1 MTAKKFS
8 EAMGELDTKYIDEAI
23 SHCHQAKQP
32 SRFNRR
38 LPVALIAAILA
49 LLLIGCVAAATG
61 VLGTRIMN
69 FFTSYIEPGTDFKQ
83 SGFDL
88 DVAIEKIPMDDFTGE
103 IQQVGPTIQQQ
114 FKDYK
119 LYSSWYPG
127 HWQANFSSHEKACK
141 YIGFDKLKQIDLN
154 LEEQTTTLNVFGN
167 ENGQILC
174 IVLETYYSI
183 DDINVQ
189 HFSRIYTEN
198 FDEEIVLETRTTE
211 SVEYEESFYT
221 NDNNKQCHIIDS
233 TALESGYRGMDGY
246 IVDNGV
252 LYNLHIAYQ
261 KEDSKQAIELI
272 HFWAN
277 LF

>member
-1 MTAKKFS
+1 MNVKKFS
-8 EAMGELDTKYIDEAI
+8 DAMSELDTKYIDEAI
-23 SHCHQAKQP
+23 SYSHEAKRT
-32 SRFNRR
+32 SRSNRR
-38 LPVALIAAILA
+38 LTVALIAAILA
-49 LLLIGCVAAATG
+49 LLLIGCVVAATG
-61 VLGTRIMN
+61 VFGTRIMN

-88 DVAIEKIPMDDFTGE
+88 GVAIEKIPMSDFTGE
-103 IQQVGPTIQQQ
+103 VQQVGSTIQQQ

-127 HWQANFSSHEKACK
+127 HWQANFSSHKKACE

-233 TALESGYRGMDGY
+233 TALESGYRCMDGY

-252 LYNLHIAYQ
+252 LYSLHIAYQ
-261 KEDSKQAIELI
+261 KENSKQAIELI

>member
-1 MTAKKFS
+1 MNVKKFS
-8 EAMGELDTKYIDEAI
+8 DAMSELDTKYIDEAI
-23 SHCHQAKQP
+23 SYSHKVKQP
-32 SRFNRR
+32 SRSNRR
-38 LPVALIAAILA
+38 LTVALIAAILA

-61 VLGTRIMN
+61 VFGTRIMN

-88 DVAIEKIPMDDFTGE
+88 DVAIEKIPMSDFSRE
-103 IQQVGPTIQQQ
+103 VQQVGTTIQRQ

-127 HWQANFSSHEKACK
+127 HWQAGFSSHEKACE

-154 LEEQTTTLNVFGN
+154 LEEQTTILSIFGN
-167 ENGQILC
+167 ENGEVLS

-183 DDINVQ
+183 GDINVQ

-233 TALESGYRGMDGY
+233 TALESGYRCMEGY

-252 LYNLHIAYQ
+252 LYSLNIAYQ

>member
-1 MTAKKFS
+1 MNAKKFS
-8 EAMGELDTKYIDEAI
+8 DAMSELDTKYIDEAI
-23 SHCHQAKQP
+23 SYSHKVKQT
-32 SRFNRR
+32 SRSNCR
-38 LPVALIAAILA
+38 LTVALVAAILA

-61 VLGTRIMN
+61 VFGTRIMN

-88 DVAIEKIPMDDFTGE
+88 DVAIEKIPMSDFSRE
-103 IQQVGPTIQQQ
+103 VQQVGTTIQRQ

-127 HWQANFSSHEKACK
+127 HWQAGFSSHEKACE

-154 LEEQTTTLNVFGN
+154 LEEQTTILSIFGN
-167 ENGQILC
+167 ENGEVLS

-183 DDINVQ
+183 GDINVQ

-233 TALESGYRGMDGY
+233 TALESGYRCMEGY
-246 IVDNGV
+246 IIDNGV
-252 LYNLHIAYQ
+252 LYSLNIAYQ

>member
-1 MTAKKFS
+1 MSDFS
-8 EAMGELDTKYIDEAI
+8 RE
-23 SHCHQAKQP
+23 
-32 SRFNRR
+32 
-38 LPVALIAAILA
+38 V
-49 LLLIGCVAAATG
+49 
-61 VLGTRIMN
+61 
-69 FFTSYIEPGTDFKQ
+69 
-83 SGFDL
+83 
-88 DVAIEKIPMDDFTGE
+88 
-103 IQQVGPTIQQQ
+103 QQVGTTIQRQ

-127 HWQANFSSHEKACK
+127 HWQASFSSHEKACE

-154 LEEQTTTLNVFGN
+154 LEEQTTILSIFGN
-167 ENGQILC
+167 ENGEVLS

-183 DDINVQ
+183 GDINVQ

-233 TALESGYRGMDGY
+233 TALESGYRCMEGY
-246 IVDNGV
+246 IIDNGV
-252 LYNLHIAYQ
+252 LYSLNIAYQ

>member
-1 MTAKKFS
+1 MNVKKFS
-8 EAMGELDTKYIDEAI
+8 DAMSELDTKYIDEAI
-23 SHCHQAKQP
+23 SYSHKVKQT
-32 SRFNRR
+32 SRSNRR
-38 LPVALIAAILA
+38 LTVALIAAILA

-61 VLGTRIMN
+61 VFGTRIMN

-88 DVAIEKIPMDDFTGE
+88 DVAIEKIPMSDFSRE
-103 IQQVGPTIQQQ
+103 VQQVGPTIQRQ

-127 HWQANFSSHEKACK
+127 HWQASFPSHEKACE

-154 LEEQTTTLNVFGN
+154 LEEQTTILSIFGN
-167 ENGQILC
+167 ENGEVLS

-183 DDINVQ
+183 GDINVQ

-198 FDEEIVLETRTTE
+198 FDEETVLKTRTTE

-233 TALESGYRGMDGY
+233 TALESGYRCMEGY

-252 LYNLHIAYQ
+252 LYSLNIAYQ